1 MKRKYV
7 AAVVLGII
15 AVGMMFS
22 VNGYAYGGKRH
33 SKNAHDFNKSI
44 SGSICRILMCEDI
57 LNLTAEQKDA
67 LKDLQYKMKREK
79 ISRKADIDLVALDI
93 MNAMQKEV
101 IDTKAINKL
110 IDRKYDYK
118 KEIMKSKVEAY
129 AKIQGIL
136 TPEQKAVLNDMKGKC
151 GMQRKMMRPSS
162 RQCPLIE
169 KGAGAT
175 GM

>member
-15 AVGMMFS
+15 AVGTVFS

-33 SKNAHDFNKSI
+33 SKDAHDFNKNI
-44 SGSICRILMCEDI
+44 SGILMCEDI
-57 LNLTAEQKDA
+57 LNLTQEQKDA
-67 LKDLQYKMKREK
+67 LKDLKYKMKKEK
-79 ISRKADIDLVALDI
+79 ISRKADIDLIALDI

-136 TPEQKAVLNDMKGKC
+136 TAEQKAVLKDMRKGKC
-151 GMQRKMMRPSS
+151 GGMRREGMRMLCPP
-162 RQCPLIE
+162 CPLMD
-169 KGAGAT
+169 KGET
-175 GM
+175 GK